1 MRMKIA
7 AAIALVIVGVGA
19 IGFAILSPGA
29 NGTDGV
35 TYLTTQAAVAD
46 VTEEAVASGT
56 IAAATTYA
64 LTFGSE
70 PTLTQAGSS
79 AAAST
84 SATGS
89 TASGG
94 SGSSSVTWP
103 VTAVNV
109 SVGDVVKAG
118 DVLAEADPLYAD
130 LQVTIARANLD
141 AAEARLKTDTG
152 GADALTRKI
161 ARSSVTQASNQ
172 LAQARQ
178 SYSDTLRQN
187 ALSLKQARAAVTAT
201 RQQLLKDQRAGAP
214 TQTIEADKKAW
225 DQARE
230 NLASTQVRVA
240 ASNHQA
246 ANQVTNASLQLTS
259 ARNSYAKQVAGADDA
274 QIASDE
280 AAVATATSSLASAQA
295 AAEHAT
301 ITAPADGR
309 VTAVDVTAGSNAP
322 SGTAITLQSTA
333 LAVTASFTEDDILS
347 LQVGQAATITV
358 SASGA
363 TLAGTVAKIS
373 PAASGT
379 SGSSVVSYA
388 VTILVD
394 DVTTTPSST
403 GATPSA
409 TVPEGGATTVA
420 ATSPSPSPA
429 ASTSGAPLPGM
440 SAEVTVTVATVNDVV
455 AVPAAAINGTNGQY
469 TIRVLSA
476 DGQLETRSV
485 QVGLITSSMA
495 EITSGVVAGDT
506 VVTGTSADQAASG
519 SSSSAGGSRQFGGGG
534 MDIPGGGV
542 FVNPGGGPG
551 VGAPGGGG

>member
-1 MRMKIA
+1 MRVKIA
-7 AAIALVIVGVGA
+7 AAVALVIIGVGA
-19 IGFAILSPGA
+19 IGFAVMSPGT

-35 TYLTTQAAVAD
+35 TYLTAQAAVTD

-56 IAAATTYA
+56 LAAATTYA
-64 LTFGSE
+64 LSFGSE
-70 PTLTQAGSS
+70 PTVTEAGSS
-79 AAAST
+79 TTSST

-94 SGSSSVTWP
+94 SGTSSVTWP
-103 VTAVNV
+103 ITAVNV

-118 DVLAEADPLYAD
+118 DVLAAADPLYAD
-130 LQVTIARANLD
+130 LQVTIAQANLD
-141 AAEARLKTDTG
+141 AAEARLETDAG

-161 ARSSVTQASNQ
+161 AGSSVTQASSQ

-187 ALSLKQARAAVTAT
+187 ALSLKQARAAVTTT

-246 ANQVTNASLQLTS
+246 ANQVTNASLQLAS
-259 ARNSYAKQVAGADDA
+259 ARNNYAKQVAGADDA

-280 AAVATATSSLASAQA
+280 AAVATATSALASARA

-301 ITAPADGR
+301 LTAPADGR
-309 VTAVDVTAGSNAP
+309 VTAVNVTAGSNAP
-322 SGTAITLQSTA
+322 SGTAITLQSMA

-347 LQVGQAATITV
+347 LQVGQAASITV
-358 SASGA
+358 SATGA
-363 TLAGTVAKIS
+363 TLVGTVAKIS

-394 DVTTTPSST
+394 EATASPSST
-403 GATPSA
+403 GTTPSPSA
-409 TVPEGGATTVA
+409 TGGGATTVA
-420 ATSPSPSPA
+420 ATSPSPGPA

-440 SAEVTVTVATVNDVV
+440 SAEVTVTVAQVDDVV
-455 AVPAAAINGTNGQY
+455 AVPAAAISGTDGQY
-469 TIRVLSA
+469 SIRVMSA

-485 QVGLITSSMA
+485 QVGLITSSLA
-495 EITSGVVAGDT
+495 EITSGLAAGDT
-506 VVTGTSADQAASG
+506 VVTGTSADQVTTN
-519 SSSSAGGSRQFGGGG
+519 SSSSNRSNRQFPGGF
-534 MDIPGGGV
+534 DIPGGGGV

-551 VGAPGGGG
+551 GGG